1 MSTGQPMKAQE
12 ALCVPTTPGLIS
24 YMVETSESSLFR
36 NGKVFTRRDLDGSD
50 DSYVGVDTEERT
62 VPIGDARAL
71 TGDARRTI
79 GTHGF
84 ELIDRPLAD
93 PALDF
98 YDHQAVVQH
107 YYPECADAVR
117 AATGASRVFAFD
129 HNIRSAAENAAAKR
143 IKGGQ
148 QVQGPAHLVHG
159 DYTLTSGPQ
168 RLRDLAKPPGLNDT
182 VRSVLAEGEA
192 LLDQATVEGALG
204 ADGRFAIINL
214 WRNIDSEPVQCEA
227 MTLCDGQTVIPEDL
241 VVFEIHYQERIG
253 ENYFAKPAPGHG
265 WWWYPQMTRDEG
277 LLIKQWDSAGEMAQ
291 SGGTR
296 ADSSAGGD
304 APCSFSFH
312 TAFKNPST
320 PPDARDRRSIEVRC
334 IVLYD

>member
-1 MSTGQPMKAQE
+1 MTTAEPVD
-12 ALCVPTTPGLIS
+12 VPTTSGQIS
-24 YMVETSESSLFR
+24 YMTEVSESSLFR

-50 DSYVGVDTEERT
+50 DSYVGVDAEELT
-62 VPIGDARAL
+62 VSIGDARCL
-71 TGDARRTI
+71 TGEERRTI

-84 ELIDRPLAD
+84 ELLDQPLAD
-93 PALDF
+93 PAIDF
-98 YDHQAVVQH
+98 YDHQAVVQRH
-107 YYPECADAVR
+107 YPECAEAVR
-117 AATGASRVFAFD
+117 AATGASHVFAFD
-129 HNIRSAAENAAAKR
+129 HNIRSAAENKAARR

-182 VRSVLAEGEA
+182 VRSVLAQGEA
-192 LLDQATVEGALG
+192 LLDQAVVDRALG

-214 WRNIDSEPVQCEA
+214 WRNIDSEPVQSEA

-265 WWWYPQMTRDEG
+265 WWWYPHMTRDEG
-277 LLIKQWDSAGEMAQ
+277 LLIKQWDSAGAMAR
-291 SGGTR
+291 SDGAR
-296 ADSSAGGD
+296 ADSSAGGE
-304 APCSFSFH
+304 APCTFSFH
-312 TAFKNPST
+312 TAFKDPAT
-320 PPDARDRRSIEVRC
+320 PPDARDRKSIEVRC